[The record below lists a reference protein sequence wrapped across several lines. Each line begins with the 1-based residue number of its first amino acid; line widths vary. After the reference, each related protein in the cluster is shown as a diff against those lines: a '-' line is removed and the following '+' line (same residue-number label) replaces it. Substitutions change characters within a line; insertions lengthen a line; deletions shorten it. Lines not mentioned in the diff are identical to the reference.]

1 MTESG
6 NPEEDYQRA
15 LALYRAGN
23 IVGAGELCA
32 VILRRSPDHF
42 DTLHF
47 AGILDAQQ
55 RRLDAAL
62 ALLDRALR
70 VKAAS
75 AEALT
80 NRANVLNLLGRHR
93 EAQESAERAAAL
105 SPRSVEAQYNVGLA
119 LQSLGRPADALANY
133 ERALAIRPDFVPALL
148 NRGAALQ
155 AMRRHNE
162 ALASF
167 ERVLSVNPSHVEAH
181 YNRGVVLQQLQRY
194 AEALQCH
201 DRALALRPAF
211 AQAHN
216 NRGLNLYMLGR
227 LEDAKASY
235 DQALALQPDCAE
247 ALFNR
252 GAALSSLRRH
262 QAAAADFER
271 AIALA
276 PGLPYAMGALL
287 HARMHCCDWRTH
299 ERDVAATIDA
309 VREGKPVAEPFT
321 LLNICDSPDDQR
333 RCSETYAAERFAAA
347 AAPTM
352 APRREG
358 ERIRIAYLSADFHDH
373 ATAQL
378 MTGVFERHDRRRF
391 ETFAVSFGP
400 DRRDAM
406 RGRLVAAFDA
416 FFDVRALDDRSAA
429 ARLTSLGIDIVVD
442 LKGYT
447 DNART
452 GILALRPAPIQVS
465 YLGYPGTMGAPFIDY
480 LIADRVVVPAE
491 EQSAYSEKIVHL
503 PGSYQ
508 ANDVLVAGE
517 AAATRRPHGLPEG
530 AIVFCAFHPPYKI
543 TPAVFDVWMRLL
555 RDIEGSVLWL
565 LEGGE
570 AAAANLRAEAQRR
583 GVRADRLC
591 FAARL
596 PHEQHLARMA
606 LADLFL
612 DTFPCNAHTTA
623 SDALRVGLP
632 IVTCAGRTFAAR
644 VAASLLHAV
653 GVTELVADS
662 LGRYEV
668 LARGLAYDSVQREEV
683 RMKIAAQCCSAPL
696 FDPDRFR
703 RHLELAYETM
713 WMRWRRGEPPE
724 TFAVPAV
731 AFPVHCSHGR
741 SARPTRPAR

>member
-1 MTESG
+1 MTETG
-6 NPEEDYQRA
+6 NPDEGYQRA
-15 LALYRAGN
+15 LALYRAGDV
-23 IVGAGELCA
+23 VGAGNLCTA
-32 VILRRSPDHF
+32 ILRRSPDHF
-42 DTLHF
+42 ETLHF

-55 RRLDAAL
+55 RRLDSAL

-70 VKAAS
+70 VRPAS
-75 AEALT
+75 AEVLA

-105 SPRSVEAQYNVGLA
+105 SPHSVEAQYNVGLA
-119 LQSLGRPADALANY
+119 LQSLGRPADALACY

-155 AMRRHNE
+155 AMRRHNV

-167 ERVLSVNPSHVEAH
+167 ERVLAVNPNHVEAH

-194 AEALQCH
+194 VEALQCH
-201 DRALALRPAF
+201 ERALALRPTF

-235 DQALALQPDCAE
+235 DRALALRPDFAE

-252 GAALSSLRRH
+252 GAVLSSLRRH
-262 QAAAADFER
+262 EAAAADFER

-287 HARMHCCDWRTH
+287 HARMHCCDWRTY

-333 RCSETYAAERFAAA
+333 RCSETYAAERFAGAS
-347 AAPTM
+347 APATFQ
-352 APRREG
+352 RREG
-358 ERIRIAYLSADFHDH
+358 ERIRVAYLSADFHDH

-378 MTGVFERHDRRRF
+378 MAGVFERHDRRRF
-391 ETFAVSFGP
+391 ETFAISFGP

-416 FFDVRALDDRSAA
+416 FIDVRTLDDRSAA
-429 ARLTSLGIDIVVD
+429 ARLTSLGIDIAVD

-480 LIADRVVVPAE
+480 LIADRIVVPAE
-491 EQSAYSEKIVHL
+491 EQSAYSEKIVYL
-503 PGSYQ
+503 PDSYQ
-508 ANDVLVAGE
+508 ANDILLSG
-517 AAATRRPHGLPEG
+517 AAEATRRPHGLPEG
-530 AIVFCAFHPPYKI
+530 AIVFCAFHPPYKV
-543 TPAVFDVWMRLL
+543 TPAIFDVWMRLL
-555 RDIEGSVLWL
+555 HDVEGSVLWL

-570 AAAANLRAEAQRR
+570 TAAANLRAEAQRR
-583 GVRADRLC
+583 GVRVDRLC
-591 FAARL
+591 FAPRL
-596 PHEQHLARMA
+596 PHDQHLARVA

-632 IVTCAGRTFAAR
+632 IVTCAGHTFAAR
-644 VAASLLHAV
+644 VAASLLHAI
-653 GVTELVADS
+653 GVTELVTDN
-662 LGRYEV
+662 LGRYEA
-668 LARGLAYDSVQREEV
+668 LARGLAYDSIQREQV
-683 RMKIAAQCCSAPL
+683 RMKIAAQRHSAPL
-696 FDPDRFR
+696 FDHDRFR
-703 RHLELAYETM
+703 RHLESAYETM
-713 WMRWRRGEPPE
+713 WARWRRGEAPE

-731 AFPVHCSHGR
+731 A
-741 SARPTRPAR
+741 